1 MGTTCSR
8 AMIKKMDFNFL
19 LKIFFV
25 LYLVDL
31 SQEKNQTEQRGG
43 KLFSLFSVVQFPNN
57 VCSTTSGTYSN
68 GTCITSSECSS
79 RGGTS
84 QGSCAAGFGVCCIF
98 TYSATGSTISQNVS
112 YIVNPNYPSNYAPTS
127 TPNTV
132 SYTIEKCSCDV
143 CRIRLDYEVFQLT
156 TPFTGTGT
164 VTTGPANGQ
173 CNTDYMTITTTSQVT
188 TTDSTGNIGNYPYL
202 CGRNPGQHAYID
214 VSCTCTDSATLS
226 FVLGDTTD
234 NQWKIKVTQLSCN
247 DPDVSNT
254 ESCQQYF
261 TGITGTFSSYGFDSS
276 QMIMG
281 QNYAYCIRPAAGYCC
296 IEYTPV
302 TWSVFAGSI
311 EAMDCVDPGAT
322 NQDSCAGAVNCN
334 VNFIVVPGVQSPQV
348 CQADGAA
355 CYGNTNGRDRYCG
368 SVLTPTGSNP
378 TMASSP
384 IVTCD
389 KPFRMFFQT
398 GVLTPGNGN
407 PAGNAAFSSGVHTA
421 GIAGANVQGFQF
433 TYRQLPGDC

>member
-1 MGTTCSR
+1 
-8 AMIKKMDFNFL
+8 MDFHL
-19 LKIFFV
+19 LKIFLV
-25 LYLVDL
+25 LCLVDL
-31 SQEKNQTEQRGG
+31 SKEKNQTEKRNG
-43 KLFSLFSVVQFPNN
+43 KQFSLFSVVQFPNN

-98 TYSATGSTISQNVS
+98 TYSATGSVVSQNVS
-112 YIVNPNYPSNYAPTS
+112 YIVNPNYPSNYAPTT

-132 SYTIEKCSCDV
+132 TYTIEKCSCDV

-164 VTTGPANGQ
+164 ATTGPANGQ
-173 CNTDYMTITTTSQVT
+173 CNTDYMTIETTAQVT
-188 TTDSTGNIGNYPYL
+188 STDTTGNIGNYPYL

-234 NQWKIKVTQLSCN
+234 NQWKIKVTQLSCS

-261 TGITGTFSSYGFDSS
+261 TGITGTFSSYGFGSS

-311 EAMDCVDPGAT
+311 GTNMACTDPT
-322 NQDSCAGAVNCN
+322 SDNQNSCAGAVNCN
-334 VNFIVVPGVQSPQV
+334 VNFIVVPGVQSPQT
-348 CQADGAA
+348 CQTDGAA
-355 CYGNTNGRDRYCG
+355 CYGHTDGRDRYCG
-368 SVLTPTGSNP
+368 SVLTPTGSSA
-378 TMASSP
+378 TKVSSP
-384 IVTCD
+384 IITCD

-398 GVLTPGNGN
+398 GVLTPGNGD
-407 PAGNAAFSSGVHTA
+407 PTGNAVFSSGVHTA
-421 GIAGANVQGFQF
+421 GAAGANVQGFQF
-433 TYRQLPGDC
+433 TYRQLPGNC